1 MKKQLVTIGILA
13 ILITVGLSGCNEIS
27 NVFLSDEDKLVG
39 TWNSERIWVDVP
51 TVIVFFSNGTLKMEV
66 EMGTIDFSSEGKWEM
81 NDGIITMEIVDLIP
95 SNYTYQFSEDNKT
108 LTLTPI
114 DGSDSY
120 ILRKQ

>member
-39 TWNSERIWVDVP
+39 TWNSEGIWFVVP
-51 TVIVFFSNGTLKMEV
+51 TVIVFFSNGTLKIEV
-66 EMGTIDFSSEGKWEM
+66 EMGTIDFSSEGEWEM

-114 DGSDSY
+114 W
-120 ILRKQ
+120 Q